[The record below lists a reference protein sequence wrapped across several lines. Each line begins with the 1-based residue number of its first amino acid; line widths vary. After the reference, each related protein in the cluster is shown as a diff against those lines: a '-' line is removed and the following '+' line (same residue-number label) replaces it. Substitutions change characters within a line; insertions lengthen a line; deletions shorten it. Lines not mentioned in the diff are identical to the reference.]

1 MVHGYQK
8 SMMFVEGCY
17 SVTMRQITPKA
28 LANFSPVTP
37 KALAN
42 FSPGLELATTLG
54 AIKKRSL
61 NPERVRHVHR

>member
-8 SMMFVEGCY
+8 SMMVVEGCY
-17 SVTMRQITPKA
+17 SMTIRQITPKA
-28 LANFSPVTP
+28 F
-37 KALAN
+37 AN

-54 AIKKRSL
+54 AIEKSSL